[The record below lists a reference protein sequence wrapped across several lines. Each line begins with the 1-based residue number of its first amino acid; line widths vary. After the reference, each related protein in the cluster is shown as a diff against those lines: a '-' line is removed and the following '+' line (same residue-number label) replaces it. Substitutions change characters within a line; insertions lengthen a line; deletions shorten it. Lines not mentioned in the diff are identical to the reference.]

1 MIVAIVGVLGTL
13 ASTVITQALSQRA
26 RLRELEQAERV
37 RVAEQKASAEQ
48 RKVDQLRSCYVQLN
62 ARARHYRDAML
73 AHAYALKLGSADTEA
88 VEVSTARRAQRDARN
103 EAQMIAS
110 EEVLTVEN
118 RVNLQL
124 TFAYRHLMEV
134 AREPESSARLT
145 QLDHVIGL
153 LDPLIEKLEH
163 MQALMRVELG
173 VAQELPVWYDP

>member
-1 MIVAIVGVLGTL
+1 
-13 ASTVITQALSQRA
+13 
-26 RLRELEQAERV
+26 
-37 RVAEQKASAEQ
+37 
-48 RKVDQLRSCYVQLN
+48 
-62 ARARHYRDAML
+62 ML